1 MIKVDSSCTMQLA
14 EIFQDRS
21 LKAHYHPGTLLSSKT
36 FGAPITSV
44 WLCGREF
51 VGLRP
56 EFTY

>member
-21 LKAHYHPGTLLSSKT
+21 YHPGTLLSSKT